1 MNIKETL
8 IENPIIAAVTKDEDL
23 ENAIKSDANIIFVLY
38 GSILNIGGI
47 CDQLKEAGKSVF
59 VHIDLIEGLKGDSS
73 GVEFIKKNAEP
84 CGIITTKASNIRY
97 AKSLGLY
104 TIQRIFVVD
113 TLSFNSGV
121 KNIEDNNPNAVE
133 IMPGI
138 AGKIIESMK
147 NRLRYPIIAGGLIE
161 TKADVIEALNHGALA
176 VSTTKKELW
185 DL

>member
-23 ENAIKSDANIIFVLY
+23 DNAIKSNATIIFVLY
-38 GSILNIGGI
+38 GSILNIGSI
-47 CDQLKEAGKSVF
+47 CDKLKEAEKAVF

-147 NRLRYPIIAGGLIE
+147 KRLRYPIIAGGLIE

-176 VSTTKKELW
+176 VSTTKRELW